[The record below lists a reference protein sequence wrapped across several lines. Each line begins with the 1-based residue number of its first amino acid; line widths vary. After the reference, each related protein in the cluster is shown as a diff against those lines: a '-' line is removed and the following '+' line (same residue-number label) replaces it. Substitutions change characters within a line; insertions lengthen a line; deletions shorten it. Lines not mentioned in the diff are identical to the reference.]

1 MLQNQNGGTLRE
13 QGLDILVLGWHPG
26 SSVDIISLRDTCRWG
41 WVLRPGQIREV
52 LAAMEFVFLL
62 QGLPLSLPPAS
73 VKAALLVAALSI
85 AGVPSHTKSLGHKI

>member
-1 MLQNQNGGTLRE
+1 MRVLCRRPVFPSLRFP
-13 QGLDILVLGWHPG
+13 LPCPC
-26 SSVDIISLRDTCRWG
+26 LRDTCRWG